1 MKGREKEKS
10 VCVTSFNQLMLIL
23 TSRRTQTVKEETHQ
37 ESGTALGQSIPR
49 VSGAASHGDFQD
61 SARRFKPWLFFD
73 LMLGR
78 LYLI

>member
-37 ESGTALGQSIPR
+37 ESGTALGQSIQGSVEPP
-49 VSGAASHGDFQD
+49 VMEISKTQLDALNHGCF
-61 SARRFKPWLFFD
+61 
-73 LMLGR
+73 
-78 LYLI
+78 LI